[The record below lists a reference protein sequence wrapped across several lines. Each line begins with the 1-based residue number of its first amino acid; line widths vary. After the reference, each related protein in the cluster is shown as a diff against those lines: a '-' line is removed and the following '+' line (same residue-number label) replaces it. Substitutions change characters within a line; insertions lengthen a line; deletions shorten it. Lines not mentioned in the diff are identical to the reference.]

1 MTITRIAALVAVCCV
16 GNLPIAHATSIPFT
30 WALNFSLNPN
40 ATGVGYPNPC
50 CDYVQTLNSSPP
62 SPAASSYTQSGSWG
76 SVSGSASANL
86 STGQLKT
93 NTSITNSNGTASPAM
108 QTNAWFGDGFKTTNP
123 NGSPFTWNSSTA
135 TFNIALDGTLTSS
148 DAFANDAAFVVLA
161 ILDPGTLDPS
171 QPLIG
176 SPDSIEYFLWD
187 IGNPDLQIYYT
198 NPAGQSV
205 PLAITAGYTSIPSTL
220 SATFAP
226 GGNFDWALLLGASG
240 QLGAPGDSFL
250 ANFADTLT
258 LSYVGPQGSVTTS
271 DSGLFTNIASA
282 PAPAPEPGTL
292 VLLGLGFAGLAY
304 KRRRKSN

>member
-1 MTITRIAALVAVCCV
+1 MRTTRIAALVAVCCV
-16 GNLPIAHATSIPFT
+16 ASIGNLPIAHATTIPFT
-30 WALNFSLNPN
+30 WALNFSYNPN

-62 SPAASSYTQSGSWG
+62 SPAAASYAQSGPWG

-93 NTSITNSNGTASPAM
+93 NTSITTSSTVSPSM
-108 QTNAWFGDGFKTTNP
+108 QTNAWFGDGFTTTNP

-148 DAFANDAAFVVLA
+148 DAFANDGAFVVLA

-176 SPDSIEYFLWD
+176 SSDSIEYFLWD
-187 IGNPDLQIYYT
+187 IGNPTLQIYYT
-198 NPAGQSV
+198 NPAGDSV
-205 PLAITAGYTSIPSTL
+205 PLAITAGYTSVPSTL

-240 QLGAPGDSFL
+240 QLTTAGGSFL
-250 ANFADTLT
+250 ADFADTLT
-258 LSYVGPQGSVTTS
+258 LSYVGPPGSVTTS
-271 DSGLFTNIASA
+271 DSGLFTNIGSA
-282 PAPAPEPGTL
+282 APVPEPVTL
-292 VLLGLGFAGLAY
+292 ALIGIGLAGLGFS
-304 KRRRKSN
+304 RRKH